1 MATAIAAAGV
11 AAGVSVP
18 EIMGTAMVWLA
29 LATLFVGICTCLV
42 GRFKLA
48 TLVQYMPLPV
58 VGACAICHPPF
69 NQIQSQ
75 TSGVVDWYDVDM
87 TRSDA
92 RNIFCADTDN
102 LSEGLSALPPAYC
115 ST

>member
-58 VGACAICHPPF
+58 VGACALCHPLL
-69 NQIQSQ
+69 SQ
-75 TSGVVDWYDVDM
+75 RQAWNTGVVDWCDVDV

-92 RNIFCADTDN
+92 RNICCADSDN
-102 LSEGLSALPPAYC
+102 LSEGLSAPPPAYR